1 MATNSNPPCD
11 NCEKGGL
18 PILPVRYTVLPKTI
32 SAKMPAGITG
42 EGITGVTLTEHNYG
56 LRTLREGWL
65 YLFYAQG
72 PRGKN
77 YWEAYR
83 ITADGRLWK
92 QSLPLPVEPVTH
104 PACAKSGHAVP
115 MDMIA
120 IAQPEKCGEVY
131 IAFSEHSWHTKIFD
145 LYARNA
151 TLRKERMQCIEP
163 AKWIAGGTNK
173 HAALATEQSVDA
185 VVEYMPGFN
194 AALLQPSM
202 TEKLSD
208 ETGRYDPKLFRREAT
223 RYPLHIRQATPDSAS
238 KALVEMMHDVGKI
251 SAARHYPP
259 MVFALWDAIGNVHEL
274 NGFRNDAGSM
284 LAIYVRER
292 AVQIDAMQSIDAAEV
307 AVRNGAVAFK
317 SKWRSAMQAGVEGL
331 IRSGGGDGIP
341 IFQSTKEIEASQKR
355 IEQAG
360 AISAAEAKA
369 IGEAE
374 WPKYVK
380 KLHPSKLPSFRPWFA
395 SVQTAVA
402 GLQANRSADVGAW
415 LKSPLLLTTLHD
427 YYDEHVDDGKAFAEV
442 VNEAITGLPSEE
454 KGEKLVSDLVDNM
467 DPTQPASLV
476 WRAFAGNQKQPKIEI
491 KALLAEVTKYKAT
504 PMEQAA
510 EWGEKIATT
519 LGQVKTF
526 SEFWEQM
533 KEVKEHATPISPT
546 EAGLKALHVDKLM
559 TAIAPSL
566 FKWTGFGLVGHCV
579 GTFMLRG
586 AMLMRIGISR
596 NDAIGLVK
604 AAVKTELPMFNKLK
618 ADFIA
623 LRLRSVPVAK
633 AYAQAMEGLASH
645 EGGKLLRAKWNAVKV
660 TPDGIDAAGAVRIAG
675 TLAFIEVLSFA
686 AALSKT
692 DKSGEDKALLFA
704 SGFSATSA
712 CLQVSTKAV
721 TALAEDAARTLAN
734 LKAITGYLSGAS
746 SLIGAFVDLKH
757 SVESAQR
764 GKTNLLIL
772 YTVKTL
778 LGFGAAATNILT
790 ALTSSA
796 PLIAR
801 ISRGRGVVW
810 IGKAGAGIAGASA
823 YAKALAEPVAEGA
836 TAVERN
842 LAAKAANVA
851 FDATAKGVATDVI
864 VTVSERAFLIG
875 LGRVALFLAG
885 WEVAVAITVIQ
896 ILIWYFSDNALQAW
910 MEKCTFGRTPNSP
923 PWVAWKQHGEFEKA
937 LSATGLQTSE
947 GAK

>member
-1 MATNSNPPCD
+1 MATNSKPPCN

-18 PILPVRYTVLPKTI
+18 PILPVRYTVLPRTI
-32 SAKMPAGITG
+32 SAKLPAGITG
-42 EGITGVTLTEHNYG
+42 EGITGVALTEHNYG

-115 MDMIA
+115 MDMLA
-120 IAQPEKCGEVY
+120 IEQPEKCGEVY
-131 IAFSEHSWHTKIFD
+131 IAFSEHSWHTKTFD
-145 LYARNA
+145 LYAQNA
-151 TLRKERMQCIEP
+151 TLRKDRMQCIEP

-173 HAALATEQSVDA
+173 HAAVATEQSVDT

-194 AALLQPSM
+194 PALLQPSM

-331 IRSGGGDGIP
+331 MRSGGGDGIP
-341 IFQSTKEIEASQKR
+341 VFQSTKEIEASQKR
-355 IEQAG
+355 IEHAG
-360 AISAAEAKA
+360 VISPAEAKA

-402 GLQANRSADVGAW
+402 GIQANRSADVGAW
-415 LKSPLLLTTLHD
+415 LEAPLLLTTLHD
-427 YYDEHVDDGKAFAEV
+427 YYEEHVEDGKAFAEV
-442 VNEAITGLPSEE
+442 VSDAITGLPSEE
-454 KGEKLVSDLVDNM
+454 KGEKLVSELVDNM

-476 WRAFAGNQKQPKIEI
+476 WRAFAGNQKQAKVEI
-491 KALLAEVTKYKAT
+491 KQLLAEVTKYKAT

-510 EWGEKIATT
+510 EWGEKIAAT

-533 KEVKEHATPISPT
+533 KEVKEHAKPISAT

-586 AMLMRIGISR
+586 AMLMRIGINR

-604 AAVKTELPMFNKLK
+604 AAVRTELPMFNKLK

-633 AYAQAMEGLASH
+633 AYAQAVEGLASH
-645 EGGKLLRAKWNAVKV
+645 EGGQLLRAKWNAVKV
-660 TPDGIDAAGAVRIAG
+660 TSQGAEAAGAVRMAG

-692 DKSGEDKALLFA
+692 DKSGEDYASLFA

-734 LKAITGYLSGAS
+734 LKAITGYLSGTSA
-746 SLIGAFVDLKH
+746 LIGGVIDFGKGLDQRRKNLPVAVFYFIK
-757 SVESAQR
+757 SA
-764 GKTNLLIL
+764 
-772 YTVKTL
+772 
-778 LGFGAAATNILT
+778 LGLAVGAANILT

-801 ISRGRGVVW
+801 MAGGRGVIW
-810 IGKAGAGIAGASA
+810 IGKIGAGIAGADEYSKTL
-823 YAKALAEPVAEGA
+823 AKPVAERLA
-836 TAVERN
+836 TLEREK
-842 LAAKAANVA
+842 AAKRAAKVA
-851 FDATAKGVATDVI
+851 LETAMKGAAGDVAVAAG
-864 VTVSERAFLIG
+864 ERAFLIG
-875 LGRVALFLAG
+875 VGRLALFLAG
-885 WEVAVAITVIQ
+885 WEVAVAVTLIQ
-896 ILIWYFSDNALQAW
+896 CLIWYYSDNDIQTW
-910 MEKCTFGRTPNSP
+910 MEKCWFGRAPNSP
-923 PWVAWKQHGEFEKA
+923 LWIAVKQHKEFEKA
-937 LSATGLQTSE
+937 LESTGLQLIE
-947 GAK
+947 GAE

>member
-1 MATNSNPPCD
+1 MATNSRPPCN

-18 PILPVRYTVLPKTI
+18 PILPVRYTVLPRTI
-32 SAKMPAGITG
+32 SAKLPAGITG
-42 EGITGVTLTEHNYG
+42 EGITGVALTEHNYG

-120 IAQPEKCGEVY
+120 IEQPEKCGEVY
-131 IAFSEHSWHTKIFD
+131 LAFSEHSWHTKIFD
-145 LYARNA
+145 LYAQNA

-173 HAALATEQSVDA
+173 HAAVATEQSVDT

-194 AALLQPSM
+194 PALLQPSM

-238 KALVEMMHDVGKI
+238 KALVAMMHDVGKI

-284 LAIYVRER
+284 LGIYVRER

-331 IRSGGGDGIP
+331 MRSGGGDGIP
-341 IFQSTKEIEASQKR
+341 VFQSTKEIEASQKR

-360 AISAAEAKA
+360 VISPAEAKA

-402 GLQANRSADVGAW
+402 GIQANRSADVGAW
-415 LKSPLLLTTLHD
+415 LKAPLLLTTLHD
-427 YYDEHVDDGKAFAEV
+427 YYEDHVEDGKAFAEV
-442 VNEAITGLPSEE
+442 VSDAITGLPSEE

-476 WRAFAGNQKQPKIEI
+476 WRAFAGNQKQAKVEI
-491 KALLAEVTKYKAT
+491 KQLLAEATQYKT
-504 PMEQAA
+504 TTMENVA
-510 EWGEKIATT
+510 EWSERIAKYLEKVKSFGEY
-519 LGQVKTF
+519 
-526 SEFWEQM
+526 WEKM
-533 KEVKEHATPISPT
+533 KEVKEHEHPVSAT
-546 EAGLKALHVDKLM
+546 EAGLKKLNVDGLM
-559 TAIAPSL
+559 TGIAPSL
-566 FKWTGFGLVGHCV
+566 FKWTGFGVVGDCA
-579 GTFMLRG
+579 GWCLLRG
-586 AMLMRIGISR
+586 AMAMRIGFSR
-596 NDAIGLVK
+596 ADAIDLMKTTVK
-604 AAVKTELPMFNKLK
+604 VEGPMRLK
-618 ADFIA
+618 FQGEYMA
-623 LRLRSVPVAK
+623 LRLQGVPAAK
-633 AYAQAMEGLASH
+633 ASARALESLASD
-645 EGGKLLRAKWNAVKV
+645 EGGKVLRAKWAALKV
-660 TPDGIDAAGAVRIAG
+660 TDAGPEAAGGARLAG
-675 TLAFIEVLSFA
+675 TLAVIEVVSFG
-686 AALSKT
+686 AALAKRN
-692 DKSGEDKALLFA
+692 KSGDDYVALFA
-704 SGFSATSA
+704 SGFSSTSA
-712 CLQVSTKAV
+712 CLQVSAKVT
-721 TALAEDAARTLAN
+721 TALANDAVRSLAN
-734 LKAITGYLSGAS
+734 LKAITGCLSGVSSLLGVYTDSKSAYLSAKEGNGTLVFLYLVKAALGFAAGGAS
-746 SLIGAFVDLKH
+746 F
-757 SVESAQR
+757 
-764 GKTNLLIL
+764 
-772 YTVKTL
+772 
-778 LGFGAAATNILT
+778 LT

-801 ISRGRGVVW
+801 IAGPGATVF
-810 IGKAGAGIAGASA
+810 IGKASAGIAGATA
-823 YAKALAEPVAEGA
+823 YAKAA
-836 TAVERN
+836 
-842 LAAKAANVA
+842 
-851 FDATAKGVATDVI
+851 AKGVESGARKAAAEKAFDVATKVGVQEI
-864 VTVSERAFLIG
+864 VVAAGERTFLIG
-875 LGRVALFLAG
+875 TGRIVLFLAG
-885 WEVAVAITVIQ
+885 WEVAVVITIVQ
-896 ILIWYFSDNALQAW
+896 ILIWYFSDNDLQSW
-910 MEKCTFGRTPNSP
+910 MKNCWFGKSPNSP
-923 PWVAWKQHGEFEKA
+923 PWEAEEQHKGFEKA
-937 LSATGLQTSE
+937 MESMGLQARE
-947 GAK
+947 G